1 MTKLLKCLQNQLNI
15 QGSYRSPFKCY
26 FIAIQN
32 QTGRIH

>member
-1 MTKLLKCLQNQLNI
+1 MRELLKCLENQLNI

-32 QTGRIH
+32 QIRSIQ